1 MKLELQIPKKGNKK
15 EIEKTYSV
23 EEYDLPFGIVNNVLE
38 TLDFDKLDNQKDA
51 EAKMTLG
58 LAILKNMKEIKP
70 LMLDI
75 FEGLTEEELD
85 RVGTNKLVPII
96 FKIFIDTKE
105 QLTAE
110 IKNVMGEHK

>member
-1 MKLELQIPKKGNKK
+1 MELRLEVPKKGNKK
-15 EIEKTYSV
+15 EIEKTYIT
-23 EEYDLPFGIVNNVLE
+23 EEYDLPFGVVANILE
-38 TLDFDKLDNQKDA
+38 TIDFNKTDEL
-51 EAKMTLG
+51 TLG

-75 FEGLTEEELD
+75 FEGLTSEELD
-85 RVGTNKLVPII
+85 RVGTSKLVPII
-96 FKIFIDTKE
+96 FQIFVDTKE

>member
-1 MKLELQIPKKGNKK
+1 MKLELQIPTKENKK
-15 EIEKTYSV
+15 EIEKTYTA
-23 EEYDLPFGIVNNVLE
+23 EGYDLPFGIINNVLE
-38 TLDFDKLDNQKDA
+38 TLDF
-51 EAKMTLG
+51 EKMDEMSLG
-58 LAILKNMKEIKP
+58 LAIIKNLKEIKP

-75 FEGLTEEELD
+75 FEGLTEDELD
-85 RVGTNKLVPII
+85 RVSTKKLIPII